1 MKTPRR
7 QALALRIALAGIVSL
22 GLASAP
28 IAEASAQGASAAGQP
43 DPAKLKAASESF
55 EAGAKAF
62 KDGRFEEAAAHFES
76 ADEAVPSAKALRLA
90 MRSRREAK
98 QSSRAATLA
107 ALALERYPDDP
118 ETKTFASDVALELS
132 GKLHRL
138 DISCVSP
145 CVLSSTGPDGRS
157 RVVHG
162 TPNTRWTLYVEPGY
176 PTIAASFVV
185 GDLQAPEQKV
195 AAKAGGSSTLRF
207 VPEGGAQGPTTGPT
221 KPSTGP
227 GREPT
232 GNGSAPADPAGS
244 TAPGETASSDAATSV
259 DLASGG
265 SGLSPVFFFVG
276 LAATAGLGGV
286 TVWSGIDTQNNPGP
300 DAVREACVGL
310 GTDCPAYQD
319 GQAKELRT
327 NVLIGATAGAAV
339 LTTAVGLFLT
349 DWGGASTPS
358 TDAAMT
364 RVWVDVLG
372 GPGAPHALPAST
384 GEARLSGFV
393 AHIAGRF

>member
-1 MKTPRR
+1 MKTLRR
-7 QALALRIALAGIVSL
+7 QVLALRVALAAIVSL
-22 GLASAP
+22 GLAAAP
-28 IAEASAQGASAAGQP
+28 VAEASAQSPSAAGQA

-62 KDGRFEEAAAHFES
+62 KDGRYEEAAAHFES

-98 QSSRAATLA
+98 QVSRAATLA

-176 PTIAASFVV
+176 PTVAASFVV

-207 VPEGGAQGPTTGPT
+207 VPDGGATGPT
-221 KPSTGP
+221 QPTKTTPSKTTEPKPG
-227 GREPT
+227 GD
-232 GNGSAPADPAGS
+232 GAAP
-244 TAPGETASSDAATSV
+244 PGEPDGPSETDDARASV
-259 DLASGG
+259 DLASEG

-286 TVWSGIDTQNNPGP
+286 TVWSGIDTQNDPGP

-349 DWGGASTPS
+349 DWGGSSAPS
-358 TDAAMT
+358 ADAAVT

-372 GPGAPHALPAST
+372 GPGAPHTMSAST

-393 AHIAGRF
+393 AQIAGRF

>member
-1 MKTPRR
+1 MKTLRR
-7 QALALRIALAGIVSL
+7 QVFALRVALAGIVSL
-22 GLASAP
+22 GLAVAP
-28 IAEASAQGASAAGQP
+28 LAEASAQGPS

-62 KDGRFEEAAAHFES
+62 KDGRYEEAAAHFES

-98 QSSRAATLA
+98 QTSRAATLA

-145 CVLSSTGPDGRS
+145 CVLSSTGADGRS
-157 RVVHG
+157 RVAHG

-176 PTIAASFVV
+176 PTVAASFVV

-207 VPEGGAQGPTTGPT
+207 VPEGGASGPTTGPSQPTT
-221 KPSTGP
+221 KTSPEP
-227 GREPT
+227 GGRGEGTPPT
-232 GNGSAPADPAGS
+232 PTSSGADDDDA
-244 TAPGETASSDAATSV
+244 TEDDATASV
-259 DLASGG
+259 DSASSG

-300 DAVREACVGL
+300 DAVREACAGL

-349 DWGGASTPS
+349 DWGGSSTPS
-358 TDAAMT
+358 ADAART
-364 RVWVDVLG
+364 RVWVDVIG
-372 GPGAPHALPAST
+372 GPASPQAGPAST

-393 AHIAGRF
+393 ANIAGRF